1 VGNLTSPLTSTDGCT
16 DVIEVAHPRH
26 AQGLSAAFSNIYSVG
41 SISWLFRFKDQCNE
55 LILPVASWT
64 TFGCLYWYGT
74 NWNWRLPALGQALG
88 GLVQLI
94 AMPFMCVPRCSP
106 RD

>member
-1 VGNLTSPLTSTDGCT
+1 VPSPSSPGLLVGNLTSPLTSTDGCT

-41 SISWLFRFKDQCNE
+41 SI
-55 LILPVASWT
+55 ILPVASWT

>member
-1 VGNLTSPLTSTDGCT
+1 MPLEQLVGLNALVDRLT
-16 DVIEVAHPRH
+16 
-26 AQGLSAAFSNIYSVG
+26 GL
-41 SISWLFRFKDQCNE
+41 
-55 LILPVASWT
+55 VASWT

-94 AMPFMCVPRCSP
+94 AMPFM
-106 RD
+106 